1 MTEFRVRSAQERR
14 EELRDQAAGMG
25 INEAFISVL
34 VETFYTRI
42 RAHPILGPVFGVAI
56 SDWAPH
62 LETMKDFWSSVAL
75 GTGRYSG
82 RPVPAHAK
90 HRHIQPFHFNLW
102 LALFEQTLRDTA
114 KTPEAIP
121 FFMEKAERIA
131 QSLQYALFGM
141 EGLPLT
147 PIATPPQPSP

>member
-1 MTEFRVRSAQERR
+1 MTEFRVRSAEERR
-14 EELRDQAAGMG
+14 LELRAQAAEMG
-25 INEAFISVL
+25 IDEAYISTL
-34 VETFYTRI
+34 VDTFYTRI
-42 RAHPILGPVFGVAI
+42 RAHPVLGPVFGAAI
-56 SDWAPH
+56 TDWTPH

-90 HRHIQPFHFNLW
+90 HRHIQQFHFNLW

-121 FFMEKAERIA
+121 FFLDRANRIA

-141 EGLPLT
+141 DGLPLSR
-147 PIATPPQPSP
+147 PD

>member
-1 MTEFRVRSAQERR
+1 MTGYRVRSAEERR
-14 EELRDQAAGMG
+14 QELRDQAAALG
-25 INEAFISVL
+25 IDEAYISTL
-34 VETFYTRI
+34 VDTFYTRV
-42 RAHPILGPVFGVAI
+42 RAHPLLGPVFDVAI
-56 SDWAPH
+56 SDWGPH

-90 HRHIQPFHFNLW
+90 HRHIQQVHFNLW

-114 KTPEAIP
+114 ATPEAAT
-121 FFMEKAERIA
+121 FFMERANRIA

-141 EGLPLT
+141 DDLLRPRT
-147 PIATPPQPSP
+147 N